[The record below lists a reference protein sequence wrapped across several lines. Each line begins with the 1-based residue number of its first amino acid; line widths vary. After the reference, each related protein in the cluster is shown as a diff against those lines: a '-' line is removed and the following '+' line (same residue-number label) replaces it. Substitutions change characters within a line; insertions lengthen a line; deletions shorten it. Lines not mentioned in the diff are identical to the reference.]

1 MVTLLDHTARTRR
14 TSSATSTPRRTLAR
28 SPSRSARRLLTP
40 PTSRSVK
47 KLSPLTVKSHT
58 RRFTTVPR
66 LLLMDIMVV
75 MEDITSTCIFYI
87 RDLKINEKSPQKK
100 KKKNPPKKKKKKKKK
115 K

>member
-14 TSSATSTPRRTLAR
+14 TSSATSTPRRTLA
-28 SPSRSARRLLTP
+28 RSARRLLTP

-58 RRFTTVPR
+58 RRFTTVPMLLVMILR

-87 RDLKINEKSPQKK
+87 RDLK
-100 KKKNPPKKKKKKKKK
+100 
-115 K
+115 

>member
-40 PTSRSVK
+40 PTSRNVK
-47 KLSPLTVKSHT
+47 KLLPLTVKSHT
-58 RRFTTVPR
+58 RRFTTVPMLLGMILR

-75 MEDITSTCIFYI
+75 MEAITSTCIFYI
-87 RDLKINEKSPQKK
+87 RDLKINEKHSKK
-100 KKKNPPKKKKKKKKK
+100 
-115 K
+115 